1 MIFPLSLRI
10 AAGSILKY
18 LFNDLFCFSHLFVSF
33 SFKKN
38 DKMLFNGNVK
48 GKEGKLSDS
57 DQ

>member
-38 DKMLFNGNVK
+38 DKMLLNRNVK
-48 GKEGKLSDS
+48 GK
-57 DQ
+57 